1 MAMKKLGLRDNEL
14 RAVLELKAAL
24 EERFRILDFRVF
36 GSRARGEA
44 VPDSDVDVMIVVDS
58 CTPEVESVVDDL
70 VFEIN
75 LSYDCFI
82 STVIFGKNELEKGP
96 LSESPLYKVVVEEGI
111 KV

>member
-1 MAMKKLGLRDNEL
+1 MKKLSLKDNEPK
-14 RAVLELKAAL
+14 AVLELRKAL

-36 GSRARGEA
+36 GSKARGDA
-44 VPDSDVDVMIVVDS
+44 LPDSDVDVMVVVDS
-58 CTPEVESVVDDL
+58 YTPEVESVIDDL

-82 STVIFGKNELEKGP
+82 STVIFGKGELGEGP